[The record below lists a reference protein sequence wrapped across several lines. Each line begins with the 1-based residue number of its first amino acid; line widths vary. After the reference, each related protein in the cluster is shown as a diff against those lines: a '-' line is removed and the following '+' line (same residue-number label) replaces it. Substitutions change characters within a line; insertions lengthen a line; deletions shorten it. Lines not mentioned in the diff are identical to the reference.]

1 MNGAGIATVLPQ
13 PATSDAE
20 LVDGVRSGDEAAFEE
35 LYRRY
40 NRRIASFARGIVRDE
55 ARAEDVAQEAF
66 LSALRRLRTTD
77 AEIAF
82 KPWIYEIAR
91 NAAIDSYRRTT
102 RTEEVPMDSED
113 LLRPSDRWRLA
124 GTAVPDSAFV
134 AKERLEHLQGA
145 LDELSETHH
154 RALVM
159 RELEGLSYR
168 EIGERLELTRS
179 AVESTLFRARRRLE
193 REYEELDTG
202 RRCEAMGMVIAR
214 LSNGVSSERE
224 KRRLAR
230 HAVRC
235 GACRKRARELG
246 VEPLPA
252 GRRSLVARAAA
263 LLPLPAFL
271 RRRVADAGGAIE
283 NSGQATGALG
293 GVAQGAQ
300 FTAAISERA
309 AAVVAAVALVGA
321 GGAMRAEVEPLGR
334 HQSAAPVA
342 PSSTKLAPPA
352 PGLSFPPASDTGRHG
367 RGADFGVSPAP
378 RRQHPARPKSSSPAP
393 SAGPPSSYQKQ
404 SAPPEQPAVRLPSDA
419 GPKPPSDDSSTG
431 TTVPSVSKGVD
442 PAIAPAPPPVTL
454 PKLDAPTS
462 QPAAS
467 GAAAALAS
475 I

>member
-1 MNGAGIATVLPQ
+1 MSGAGIATVSAQ
-13 PATSDAE
+13 PATSDAK
-20 LVDGVRSGDEAAFEE
+20 LVDGVRSGDETAFEE

-66 LSALRRLRTTD
+66 LSALRRLRDTD

-91 NAAIDSYRRTT
+91 NAAIDSYRRTS
-102 RTEEVPMDSED
+102 RTEEVPMDSEE

-145 LDELSETHH
+145 LDELSDTHH

-202 RRCEAMGMVIAR
+202 RRCKAMGMVMAR
-214 LSNGVSSERE
+214 LSNGMSSERE

-230 HAVRC
+230 HAARC
-235 GACRKRARELG
+235 GTCRKRARELG
-246 VEPLPA
+246 VEPL
-252 GRRSLVARAAA
+252 RRGIVARAAA

-271 RRRVADAGGAIE
+271 RRRVADAGGAMA

-293 GVAQGAQ
+293 SVAQGAQ

-309 AAVVAAVALVGA
+309 AAVVAAIALVGA
-321 GGAMRAEVEPLGR
+321 GGAMLARVEPVGR
-334 HQSAAPVA
+334 QQSEAPVA
-342 PSSTKLAPPA
+342 PSSTKLAPAA
-352 PGLSFPPASDTGRHG
+352 PGLSFPRTIDPRGHG
-367 RGADFGVSPAP
+367 RGTDSGVSASP
-378 RRQHPARPKSSSPAP
+378 RGQHPGRSSSSPPAP
-393 SAGPPSSYQKQ
+393 AAGPPSSYQKR
-404 SAPPEQPAVRLPSDA
+404 SAPPEERPAVRLPADP
-419 GPKPPSDDSSTG
+419 GPKPPTDDASTG
-431 TTVPSVSKGVD
+431 TTVPSVTGGLD
-442 PAIAPAPPPVTL
+442 PAIAPAATPAVTP
-454 PKLDAPTS
+454 PKLDAPAS
-462 QPAAS
+462 PPAAS
-467 GAAAALAS
+467 GATAALAS
-475 I
+475 V